1 MTDTMTEPDRISS
14 SQIDRHLE
22 NVLSDTDEVGLPLVR
37 ETVNKPDDRWY
48 GQLVANSYVSLTDTK
63 DLEIVLP
70 VAAGVELLRGY
81 VRLRSRLLVTLADT
95 HQHSLT
101 QKPTPAL
108 LGGDY
113 LYTAA
118 FSSLHSVPETSSSD
132 CFEILT
138 TVLESIT
145 EAFARTYTSVGSAES
160 NSTVFF
166 DETAGSLGEA
176 AAVLGATLAGVDE
189 PNRQHFG
196 RLGQGLSTARQINCV
211 LETDPSDALVIPPTL
226 HESHLR
232 THAQQRQ
239 DDADQALDAL
249 SATVDVTTLRAFAE
263 TGVSKQ
269 D

>member
-1 MTDTMTEPDRISS
+1 MTEPDTISS

-22 NVLSDTDEVGLPLVR
+22 NVLSDTDGVGLPLIR
-37 ETVNKPDDRWY
+37 ETVNEPDDRWY
-48 GQLVANSYVSLTDTK
+48 GQLVVNSYVSLTDTP

-70 VAAGVELLRGY
+70 VAAGAELLRGY
-81 VRLRSRLLVTLADT
+81 VRLRSRLLATLADT
-95 HQHSLT
+95 HPHSLT
-101 QKPTPAL
+101 LEPTPAL
-108 LGGDY
+108 LGGNY

-118 FSSLHSVPETSSSD
+118 FSSLHSAPETSSSD

-145 EAFARTYTSVGSAES
+145 EAFARSYTSAGSADS
-160 NSTVFF
+160 DSTVFF

-189 PNRQHFG
+189 SNRKHFE
-196 RLGQGLSTARQINCV
+196 RLGHGLSTVRQINWV
-211 LETDPSDALVIPPTL
+211 LETDPSGALVIPPTL
-226 HESHLR
+226 KESHLR

-239 DDADQALDAL
+239 DDADHALDTL
-249 SATVDVTTLRAFAE
+249 SATVDVTTLRAFVE

>member
-1 MTDTMTEPDRISS
+1 MTEPNSISA

-22 NVLSDTDEVGLPLVR
+22 NVLSDTDGVGLPLVR
-37 ETVNKPDDRWY
+37 ETVNEPDDRWY
-48 GQLVANSYVSLTDTK
+48 GQLVVNSYVSLTDTT
-63 DLEIVLP
+63 DLEIILP
-70 VAAGVELLRGY
+70 VATGVELLRGY
-81 VRLRSRLLVTLADT
+81 VRLRSRLLVTLGNT
-95 HQHSLT
+95 HPHSLMPE
-101 QKPTPAL
+101 PTPAL

-132 CFEILT
+132 CLEILT

-145 EAFARTYTSVGSAES
+145 EAFARTYTSVDSEDS
-160 NSTVFF
+160 NLTVFV

-176 AAVLGATLAGVDE
+176 AAVFGATLAGVGK

-196 RLGQGLSTARQINCV
+196 RLGHGLRTARQINCV

-226 HESHLR
+226 NESHLR